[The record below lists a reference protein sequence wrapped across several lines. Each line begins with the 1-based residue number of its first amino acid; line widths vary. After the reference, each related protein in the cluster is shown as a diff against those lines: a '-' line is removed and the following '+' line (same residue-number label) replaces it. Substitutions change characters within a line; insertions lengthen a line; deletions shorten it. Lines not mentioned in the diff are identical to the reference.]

1 MQGRIFGIFRLHA
14 NIIFIEMI
22 NMKKEYDIKREIKR
36 LGSVRGS
43 GTELISIYMPPG
55 YPIAEEIG
63 KLRDEHGQASNIKSK
78 TTKLNVQGAIEKI
91 IQYIKLYK
99 TPPKN
104 GLAVFCGNISNV
116 QAKPN
121 IQLFS
126 MEPPQPI
133 KANIYRCDSTF
144 LLEPIESMLEAK
156 DMYGLCV
163 MDGRDATVALLKG
176 TQVIVDKK
184 IKSFAHSKVNKGG
197 QSAARYSRAIEESI
211 DDYYKNVAGAI
222 NDMFAKYAFKPK
234 GLVVGGPGPAKE
246 NFIKSKNLNY
256 QIKILGIFDTG
267 YTDEN
272 MGVNEL
278 LEKAK
283 EVLVEQ
289 QAIQERKTMERFLNE
304 FAHGNLALSGY
315 EKVKKALMSNNVVKL
330 IISED
335 AELYNVS
342 YKCSS
347 CNAEFTRLERGNERS
362 TKHECGG
369 TLSITSETDAIEE
382 LIEIA
387 DKNDVDVSFI
397 ASDSQYGKELLLG
410 FGGIAAML
418 KYKP

>member
-1 MQGRIFGIFRLHA
+1 
-14 NIIFIEMI
+14 
-22 NMKKEYDIKREIKR
+22 MKKEYDIKREIKR

-55 YPIAEEIG
+55 YPIADEIG

-104 GLAVFCGNISNV
+104 GLAVFCGNISNE
-116 QAKPN
+116 QSKPN

-156 DMYGLCV
+156 DMYGLLV

-176 TQVIVDKK
+176 TQVLVDKK

-197 QSAARYSRAIEESI
+197 QSAQRYSRAIEESI
-211 DDYYKNVAGAI
+211 DDYYKNVASAI
-222 NDMFAKYAFKPK
+222 NDLFAKYAFKPK

-256 QIKILGIFDTG
+256 QIKVLGIFDTG

-304 FAHGNLALSGY
+304 LAHGNLALSGY

-347 CNAEFTRLERGNERS
+347 CNTEFTRLEHGNERS
-362 TKHECGG
+362 QKHECGG
-369 TLSITSETDAIEE
+369 TLSITSEADAIEE
-382 LIEIA
+382 LIEMA
-387 DKNDVDVSFI
+387 DKNGVDVSFI

-410 FGGIAAML
+410 FGGVAAML

>member
-1 MQGRIFGIFRLHA
+1 
-14 NIIFIEMI
+14 
-22 NMKKEYDIKREIKR
+22 MKKEYDIKREIKR

-55 YPIAEEIG
+55 YPIADEIG

-104 GLAVFCGNISNV
+104 GLAVFCGNISNE
-116 QAKPN
+116 QSKPN

-156 DMYGLCV
+156 DMYGLLV

-176 TQVIVDKK
+176 TQVLVDKK

-197 QSAARYSRAIEESI
+197 QSAQRYSRAIEESI
-211 DDYYKNVAGAI
+211 DDYYKNVASAI
-222 NDMFAKYAFKPK
+222 NDLFAKYAFKPK

-256 QIKILGIFDTG
+256 QIKVLGIFDTG

-283 EVLVEQ
+283 EELVEQ

-304 FAHGNLALSGY
+304 LAHGNLALSGY

-347 CNAEFTRLERGNERS
+347 CNTEFTRLEHGNERS
-362 TKHECGG
+362 QKHECGG
-369 TLSITSETDAIEE
+369 TLSITSEADAIEE
-382 LIEIA
+382 LIEMA
-387 DKNDVDVSFI
+387 DKNGVDVSFI

-410 FGGIAAML
+410 FGGVAAML